1 MSRLYCTTENKKNK
15 AKKKLGQQI
24 GGAVSG
30 VPNPAQAQVSA
41 QLASQQNAGGAAP
54 GDSSTSAASEGGKS
68 QEQKTSAL
76 PGAQDWP
83 PSLKAYVSKCF
94 NACVTTEHKDMVEI
108 ILKGKITAA
117 ATTNS
122 LWTKEWDK
130 EELPGVLAKVQKP
143 QGDLGSQGKV
153 VRGGMM
159 GRGRPA
165 FGARPGKMEDKNS
178 PMKGGKRRPRPSDE
192 DSPDF
197 GGNANMVPLGG
208 GKNKLLGGKKDKQA
222 KKPHFYTNPMS
233 MELDNDLGSSQM
245 KQKRMARFA
254 GDPAAK
260 RKKPMNL
267 LSTLND
273 RLLNSEQDW
282 EISDSVDWEK
292 MHIVGTMT
300 KLEKPFLRLTE
311 APEAS
316 KVRPVHVLKR
326 AVAMVKEKWLQAQDY
341 HYACDQLKSIRQDLT
356 VQGVRDTFTVSVYET
371 HARVALEKGD
381 FTEFNQCQSQLKML
395 YHDIGGDNR
404 LEFTAYR
411 ILYYIYTQVFS

>member
-1 MSRLYCTTENKKNK
+1 M
-15 AKKKLGQQI
+15 GQ
-24 GGAVSG
+24 
-30 VPNPAQAQVSA
+30 
-41 QLASQQNAGGAAP
+41 
-54 GDSSTSAASEGGKS
+54 T
-68 QEQKTSAL
+68 
-76 PGAQDWP
+76 
-83 PSLKAYVSKCF
+83 
-94 NACVTTEHKDMVEI
+94 
-108 ILKGKITAA
+108 
-117 ATTNS
+117 
-122 LWTKEWDK
+122 
-130 EELPGVLAKVQKP
+130 
-143 QGDLGSQGKV
+143 
-153 VRGGMM
+153 
-159 GRGRPA
+159 
-165 FGARPGKMEDKNS
+165 
-178 PMKGGKRRPRPSDE
+178 
-192 DSPDF
+192 
-197 GGNANMVPLGG
+197 
-208 GKNKLLGGKKDKQA
+208 

-326 AVAMVKEKWLQAQDY
+326 AVQMVKEKWLENQDD
-341 HYACDQLKSIRQDLT
+341 HYTCDQLKSIRQDLT
-356 VQGVRDTFTVSVYET
+356 VQGVRDSFTVQVYET

-381 FTEFNQCQSQLKML
+381 YTEFNQCQSQLKML
-395 YHDIGGDNR
+395 YNDIGGDNR

-411 ILYYIYTQVFS
+411 ILYYIYTQEVLDLTSALASLTKKEKEDECISHAISVRSAWSQGNYKRFFELYVEAPKMSGYLMDWFIDRERKKALTVIIKAYVISGFFRKLKFLKLFSGQLLLTFLNLHTDSFNFINNTNL

>member
-1 MSRLYCTTENKKNK
+1 
-15 AKKKLGQQI
+15 
-24 GGAVSG
+24 
-30 VPNPAQAQVSA
+30 
-41 QLASQQNAGGAAP
+41 
-54 GDSSTSAASEGGKS
+54 
-68 QEQKTSAL
+68 
-76 PGAQDWP
+76 
-83 PSLKAYVSKCF
+83 
-94 NACVTTEHKDMVEI
+94 
-108 ILKGKITAA
+108 
-117 ATTNS
+117 
-122 LWTKEWDK
+122 
-130 EELPGVLAKVQKP
+130 
-143 QGDLGSQGKV
+143 
-153 VRGGMM
+153 
-159 GRGRPA
+159 
-165 FGARPGKMEDKNS
+165 
-178 PMKGGKRRPRPSDE
+178 
-192 DSPDF
+192 
-197 GGNANMVPLGG
+197 MVPLGG
-208 GKNKLLGGKKDKQA
+208 GRNKLLGGKKDKQA
-222 KKPHFYTNPMS
+222 KKPHFYTNLMS

>member
-1 MSRLYCTTENKKNK
+1 
-15 AKKKLGQQI
+15 
-24 GGAVSG
+24 
-30 VPNPAQAQVSA
+30 
-41 QLASQQNAGGAAP
+41 
-54 GDSSTSAASEGGKS
+54 
-68 QEQKTSAL
+68 
-76 PGAQDWP
+76 
-83 PSLKAYVSKCF
+83 
-94 NACVTTEHKDMVEI
+94 
-108 ILKGKITAA
+108 
-117 ATTNS
+117 
-122 LWTKEWDK
+122 
-130 EELPGVLAKVQKP
+130 
-143 QGDLGSQGKV
+143 
-153 VRGGMM
+153 
-159 GRGRPA
+159 
-165 FGARPGKMEDKNS
+165 
-178 PMKGGKRRPRPSDE
+178 
-192 DSPDF
+192 
-197 GGNANMVPLGG
+197 
-208 GKNKLLGGKKDKQA
+208 
-222 KKPHFYTNPMS
+222 

-254 GDPAAK
+254 GDPVAK

-273 RLLNSEQDW
+273 RLLNGEQDW

-292 MHIVGTMT
+292 MHIVGTMA

-316 KVRPVHVLKR
+316 KVRPVNVLRR

-411 ILYYIYTQVFS
+411 ILYYMYTKETMDITSALAELTPEEKENECVSFSMKLRTAWSLQNYKRFFELYLGAPKMSGYLIDWFIGRERKAALRIIIKAYVSIATFDFNQMVSLQDLSQRVPFHTHHFNDKLKNSILFPTNQ

>member
-1 MSRLYCTTENKKNK
+1 
-15 AKKKLGQQI
+15 
-24 GGAVSG
+24 
-30 VPNPAQAQVSA
+30 
-41 QLASQQNAGGAAP
+41 
-54 GDSSTSAASEGGKS
+54 
-68 QEQKTSAL
+68 
-76 PGAQDWP
+76 
-83 PSLKAYVSKCF
+83 
-94 NACVTTEHKDMVEI
+94 
-108 ILKGKITAA
+108 
-117 ATTNS
+117 
-122 LWTKEWDK
+122 
-130 EELPGVLAKVQKP
+130 
-143 QGDLGSQGKV
+143 
-153 VRGGMM
+153 
-159 GRGRPA
+159 
-165 FGARPGKMEDKNS
+165 
-178 PMKGGKRRPRPSDE
+178 
-192 DSPDF
+192 
-197 GGNANMVPLGG
+197 MVPLGG
-208 GKNKLLGGKKDKQA
+208 GKNKLLGGKKDKQT

-411 ILYYIYTQVFS
+411 ILYYIYTQEVLDLTEALAALTREEKEDECIAHAIKLRSAWAQGNFKRFFELYTTAPKMSGYLMDWFIDRERRRALGVIIKAYQPNCPTVFLKSTLGFTGPHATKDWNAFSNPLGLTYVDNTKQKLDCKTSKNALPLTAKTTEK

>member
-1 MSRLYCTTENKKNK
+1 
-15 AKKKLGQQI
+15 
-24 GGAVSG
+24 
-30 VPNPAQAQVSA
+30 
-41 QLASQQNAGGAAP
+41 
-54 GDSSTSAASEGGKS
+54 
-68 QEQKTSAL
+68 
-76 PGAQDWP
+76 
-83 PSLKAYVSKCF
+83 
-94 NACVTTEHKDMVEI
+94 
-108 ILKGKITAA
+108 
-117 ATTNS
+117 
-122 LWTKEWDK
+122 
-130 EELPGVLAKVQKP
+130 
-143 QGDLGSQGKV
+143 
-153 VRGGMM
+153 
-159 GRGRPA
+159 
-165 FGARPGKMEDKNS
+165 
-178 PMKGGKRRPRPSDE
+178 
-192 DSPDF
+192 
-197 GGNANMVPLGG
+197 
-208 GKNKLLGGKKDKQA
+208 
-222 KKPHFYTNPMS
+222 
-233 MELDNDLGSSQM
+233 M

-411 ILYYIYTQVFS
+411 ILYYIYTQVIG